1 MNSIHS
7 MAHAASNFGHSL
19 SERDA
24 GAVVIAL
31 LAPTLQIIM
40 LIAKSN

>member
-7 MAHAASNFGHSL
+7 MAHSASTFNHSL

-31 LAPTLQIIM
+31 LAPTIQIIM